1 MRKALAFTFGA
12 ILGGI
17 LGGLTAL
24 FLAPYSGEELRSSIR
39 KQVDQIQLEIK
50 DAAIKK
56 REELEQQLNELI
68 NLEEA
73 EQ

>member
-24 FLAPYSGEELRSSIR
+24 LLAPYSGDELRSSIR

-56 REELEQQLNELI
+56 RGELEQQLNELI
-68 NLEEA
+68 NIEET
-73 EQ
+73 E